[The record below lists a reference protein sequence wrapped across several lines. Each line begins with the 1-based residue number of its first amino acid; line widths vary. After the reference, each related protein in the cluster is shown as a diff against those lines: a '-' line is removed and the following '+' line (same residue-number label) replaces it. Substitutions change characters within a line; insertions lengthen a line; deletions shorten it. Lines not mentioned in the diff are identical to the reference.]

1 MAEGRRDVA
10 YQADWTRNL
19 HHRAD
24 PNRVNG
30 PAAPPRPMSARREP
44 AIPQASAPPLARS
57 AASQPSY
64 YNLSFLKAPV
74 WKWQIA
80 SYFFCGGLSAG
91 AYVLSRMAERAGG
104 EKYRDM
110 SRMGAYLA
118 MAALVPCPPLLI
130 ADLGDPKRFH
140 HMLRLWKPGTPMNL
154 GTWSIVAYSGMA
166 AYEIVRQ
173 YLQDRAGRIG
183 AAERGKLLKL
193 MNNGVLLAVH
203 DAAGVPF
210 ALMVAG
216 YTGVLLSCTSNPLW
230 SRNPWLG
237 PLFTA
242 SALSTGAEAISLA
255 LDLAAESG
263 RPTSASHSILRKVD
277 TLAHLTEIGCLAGFL
292 RFAGDKANSLR
303 QGRQSTHHHFSL
315 RAIVAAE
322 LLKLVPFGGA
332 LRKPIRML
340 SSALGLAAG
349 FALRWSMVHGG
360 REAAEDPHA
369 ARLVSQPQAESAAR
383 DSFLGKP
390 QRAGA

>member
-1 MAEGRRDVA
+1 MAEGTRDVP
-10 YQADWTRNL
+10 YQAEWTPNL
-19 HHRAD
+19 RHRPD

-30 PAAPPRPMSARREP
+30 PAAPARTIAPARRPTLPEAP
-44 AIPQASAPPLARS
+44 YPQPTTTSP
-57 AASQPSY
+57 QPSY
-64 YNLSFLKAPV
+64 YDLSILKAPV

-91 AYVLSRMAERAGG
+91 AYALSRMAERAGD
-104 EKYRDM
+104 EKYRDL

-118 MAALVPCPPLLI
+118 LAALIPCPPLLI

-140 HMLRLWKPGTPMNL
+140 HMLRVWKPGTPMNL

-166 AYEIVRQ
+166 TYEVVRQ
-173 YLQDRAGRIG
+173 YLQDRSDRIG
-183 AAERGKLLKL
+183 SAQRGRLLKL
-193 MNNGVLLAVH
+193 MNNGVLLAMH

-230 SRNPWLG
+230 CKNPWLG
-237 PLFTA
+237 PLFSA

-255 LDLAAESG
+255 LDCTAEGGQPQS
-263 RPTSASHSILRKVD
+263 PSHSILRKVD

-292 RFAGDKANSLR
+292 RFAGDKARPLR
-303 QGRQSTHHHFSL
+303 QGSQSKYHHLSL
-315 RAIVAAE
+315 RAMIAAE

-332 LRKPIRML
+332 LHKPIRML

-349 FALRWSMVHGG
+349 FALRWSMVHSG
-360 REAAEDPHA
+360 RDAAEDPHA
-369 ARLVSQPQAESAAR
+369 ARLVSQPRE
-383 DSFLGKP
+383 G
-390 QRAGA
+390 